1 MFDVTIF
8 LGKKFGLK
16 LEKLSAS
23 ECFSQ
28 LFKEL
33 VIRKEEF
40 YLSTSSCAQLGSK
53 IMFPNLHDKR

>member
-23 ECFSQ
+23 VCFSQ
-28 LFKEL
+28 ILEEF

-53 IMFPNLHDKR
+53 IMFPKIHDKR